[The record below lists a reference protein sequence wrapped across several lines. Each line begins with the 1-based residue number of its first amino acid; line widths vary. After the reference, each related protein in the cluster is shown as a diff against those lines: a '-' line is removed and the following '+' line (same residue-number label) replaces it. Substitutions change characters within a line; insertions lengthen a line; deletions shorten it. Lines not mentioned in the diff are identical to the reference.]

1 MTYIDA
7 LPCELRTELKY
18 YHQYPIW
25 FMLNEVSKTIRLSI
39 GSSAWHKSTHFL
51 PYEKVGIKFE
61 IVKDITKDRQYC
73 YVLHTQSLILDKI
86 IELCNMI
93 IGRPFHD
100 NIISQLN
107 KQLRKFGYKEQILL
121 YIHDYLRQHYI
132 LLPVA
137 EAMV

>member
-18 YHQYPIW
+18 YQQYPIW
-25 FMLNEVSKTIRLSI
+25 FMLNEVNKITRISI
-39 GSSAWHKSTHFL
+39 GASAWRKSTLFL

-61 IVKDITKDRQYC
+61 IIKDIANDNQYC
-73 YVLHTQSLILDKI
+73 YVPHNQSLNLDQI
-86 IELCNMI
+86 IKLCNMI
-93 IGRPFHD
+93 IHNLLHD

-107 KQLRKFGYKEQILL
+107 KQLRNFGYKEQILL
-121 YIHDYLRQHYI
+121 YKHDYSRQHYI